1 VWTVDDVAR
10 LMENLKKN
18 LTYLF
23 IFLPTVAYDVIS
35 FIISFLFCSSN
46 QQSQSSSE

>member
-10 LMENLKKN
+10 LMENLKKS
-18 LTYLF
+18 YLF
-23 IFLPTVAYDVIS
+23 VYFLPTVAYDVIS